1 MPLVLSFPQI
11 TLLAFTPSHLCSAP
25 VLGVYTPPG
34 PASFLDQ
41 KSCQCKCA
49 PWWPFQKSPSLI
61 SLPHCPPSRRQ
72 LLSWSSDCHP
82 PLLCSKDTQW
92 LSNAWRTKSH
102 LLSLISQTLQGL
114 GSTCLSSDGLL
125 LIPFLPFTCL
135 CVRHL
140 DLSPKHASTS
150 LTPTLLEML
159 SPHVYLPG

>member
-41 KSCQCKCA
+41 ESCQCKCA

-72 LLSWSSDCHP
+72 LFSWSSDCHL

-92 LSNAWRTKSH
+92 LSNAWRTESH

-114 GSTCLSSDGLL
+114 GSTFLSSDGHFYSSPFSLL
-125 LIPFLPFTCL
+125 
-135 CVRHL
+135 
-140 DLSPKHASTS
+140 HAYVYGT
-150 LTPTLLEML
+150 LTFPPNMPLL
-159 SPHVYLPG
+159 H